1 MISPQRVPVHIIGLR
16 TRKLIETVNYEIDLF
31 LYQEKHIDPT
41 QQSISL
47 TVTDERISHFGGIQC
62 TTN

>member
-16 TRKLIETVNYEIDLF
+16 MRKLIETVNYEIYLF
-31 LYQEKHIDPT
+31 LYQEKHIGPT

-47 TVTDERISHFGGIQC
+47 TVTDERISHFSGIQC
-62 TTN
+62 PTN